1 MAVDTHAAHA
11 EGEHKHPYHLVDPSP
26 WPILGAISV
35 GALAAGA
42 VLWMHGHGPWLMTI
56 GGLFVLAC
64 MWVWWRDVINEAVHQ
79 GHHNAIVQIGLR
91 YGMALFI
98 ASEVMFFSAFFWA
111 YFSAALFP
119 TEAIGHV
126 WPPKTVQTF
135 DPFHLPFLNTL
146 ILLLSGTTVTWAHH
160 SLLHGDRKGLVQGLA
175 CTVLLGLSFTGVQAY
190 EYAHAAFAFK
200 DGIYPSTFFMATG
213 FHGFHVIIGTSFL
226 IVCLFR
232 AMKGHFTPTHHVG
245 LEACAWYWHFVDVVW
260 LFLFVCIYWWGS
272 GPGAGHG
279 GH

>member
-1 MAVDTHAAHA
+1 MAAETHAEA
-11 EGEHKHPYHLVDPSP
+11 EHKHPYHLVDPSP

-35 GALAAGA
+35 GALAFGA
-42 VLWMHGHGPWLMTI
+42 VLWMHGHGPWLMVV
-56 GGLFVLAC
+56 GALFVIAC
-64 MWVWWRDVINEAVHQ
+64 MFVWWRDVIHEAVYE

-111 YFSAALFP
+111 YFSASLFP

-126 WPPKTVQTF
+126 WPPKTIHPF

-160 SLLHGDRKGLVQGLA
+160 SLLHGDRKGLIQGLA
-175 CTVLLGLSFTGVQAY
+175 CTVLLGISFTCVQAY
-190 EYAHAAFAFK
+190 EYSHAAFAFT

-213 FHGFHVIIGTSFL
+213 FHGFHVIIGTTFL
-226 IVCLFR
+226 LVCLFR
-232 AMKGHFTPTHHVG
+232 AMKGQFTPTHHVG
-245 LEACAWYWHFVDVVW
+245 LEAAAWYWHFVDVVW
-260 LFLFVCIYWWGS
+260 LFLFICIYVWGH
-272 GPGAGHG
+272 GAETLAHGAG
-279 GH
+279 